1 MFAFI
6 EIKSKI
12 RKNSRKRILTL
23 YNEGQKFNGS
33 NKIEQ
38 VED

>member
-12 RKNSRKRILTL
+12 RRIAGNAYLPS
-23 YNEGQKFNGS
+23 NEGQKFNGS

-38 VED
+38 IED